1 MQSTSDRCR
10 GVGRACR
17 DVIQTQVPYAG
28 DRAWTSCMQ
37 GFLQATVPG
46 LTAPA
51 LHIFAAA
58 AAVFFFFFF
67 FNRQLAFPISKK
79 MRTYTRM

>member
-67 FNRQLAFPISKK
+67 F
-79 MRTYTRM
+79 